1 MANHCRNISGDVQVF
16 VRSVGRLCSTFI
28 IARERAWLVS
38 PKSRPGVGKSLVYHI
53 YRIFINQ
60 LAIFSPVSL
69 CVKMSEGLA
78 PSGLPGF
85 F

>member
-16 VRSVGRLCSTFI
+16 VRSVGNIII

-38 PKSRPGVGKSLVYHI
+38 PKSGAWENSLVYHI

-60 LAIFSPVSL
+60 LAIYFHLSRYV
-69 CVKMSEGLA
+69 
-78 PSGLPGF
+78 
-85 F
+85 

>member
-1 MANHCRNISGDVQVF
+1 MFKVF
-16 VRSVGRLCSTFI
+16 VRSVGSIII

-38 PKSRPGVGKSLVYHI
+38 PKSRAWENSLVYHI